1 MEKKDDDQG
10 HEFSND
16 PVICRYLEILNSIES
31 IRRDRDDVLS
41 THFNELSTYNIN
53 ELEDRNAVIRRLINK
68 EFTYPSA
75 FLASS
80 LGFNKTTW
88 NRDYERTLREIGM
101 YKRPKYSTLRNML
114 LFEKLKWLVIRY
126 HEAKQKRKKQ

>member
-1 MEKKDDDQG
+1 MEKKDDKG
-10 HEFSND
+10 YEFSND
-16 PVICRYLEILNSIES
+16 STTCKYLEILNNIES

-41 THFNELSTYNIN
+41 AHFNEVNIYNIN

-68 EFTYPSA
+68 ELTYPNA

-88 NRDYERTLREIGM
+88 NRDYERTLREVGM
-101 YKRPKYSTLRNML
+101 YKRPRYSTLRNML
-114 LFEKLKWLVIRY
+114 LFEKLKWLVVRY
-126 HEAKQKRKKQ
+126 HEAKQKKKQ